1 MFDPWRLLLLLMVL
15 AVVAG
20 DVRYDS
26 PSVRYVYLN
35 SMCSGWWCCIPF
47 WGFASSALVDFGLK
61 TAELFFFF
69 TGVDVADGLSS
80 SSGASI
86 RASAY
91 CLLRHFHGL
100 GPPHRLGRSLLSLFS
115 ALSTSGLQGGG
126 GRSELRETRRRR
138 RTGDSSWGPGCNFLY
153 LRRSLCKLGC
163 SKKKLSL
170 LLLLLFGAEPPT
182 VFIFLFVL
190 LCRRGP
196 V

>member
-15 AVVAG
+15 VVVAG

-35 SMCSGWWCCIPF
+35 SMRSGWCCIPF
-47 WGFASSALVDFGLK
+47 WGFASPALDFGLK

-69 TGVDVADGLSS
+69 IGVDVADGLSS

-86 RASAY
+86 RASAH

-100 GPPHRLGRSLLSLFS
+100 GPRHRLGRSLLSLSSTLS
-115 ALSTSGLQGGG
+115 ASGLQGGG

-138 RTGDSSWGPGCNFLY
+138 RTRDSPCGPGCNFLY
-153 LRRSLCKLGC
+153 LWGSLYKLGC
-163 SKKKLSL
+163 NIL
-170 LLLLLFGAEPPT
+170 L
-182 VFIFLFVL
+182 I
-190 LCRRGP
+190 
-196 V
+196 

>member
-80 SSGASI
+80 SSG
-86 RASAY
+86 
-91 CLLRHFHGL
+91 
-100 GPPHRLGRSLLSLFS
+100 
-115 ALSTSGLQGGG
+115 LQGGG